1 MFLVNLTLLQFAAI
15 FGTLSMG
22 VLALYLWD
30 RSRRRVTVPTL
41 QFWTAAARAAEV
53 RHRRRIQQPWSLLLQ
68 LLGIALLLLALAQL
82 RLGSSTGASRD
93 HVIVLDT
100 SAWMAARP
108 NGRTLMDQ
116 AHATARAYVR
126 ALPGGDRA
134 MLVRADALSTPA
146 TAFETNREVLERA
159 IDASQPGATALNL
172 EQAFDFARQAQKLQG
187 GRPGEVVYIGYGRVA
202 QAPQPARA
210 GADIVRY
217 LPVEAPVANCGLR
230 KIGMRRSATDPDI
243 WEASVSV
250 QNYTAQPRRASLAL
264 AFGGNPVGM
273 RELTVAGN
281 ALQTE
286 ALRFRS
292 RGAGWLEVRLGPED
306 DFDGNH
312 RAVIEVPARRALKV
326 LVYTNEPD
334 ALRPVFSGS
343 PEVDAAFRSPAQYQ
357 PAAEADI
364 MILDRFSP
372 QTPPQRNAVWIE
384 PEGRSPIPVRS
395 KVSGV
400 ALTRWRA
407 DHALGIGLRTR
418 DVRLESAY
426 VFQPAATDVVVA
438 ESEGGPVAVA
448 RDGDPKT
455 LVLGFHPVRSEMRY
469 QLATPLLFANALRWM
484 SPETFRRWELNAG
497 SVGTVS
503 VTLDSDHGTVKVL
516 NEAGNPL
523 PHTRHGRSLRFF
535 AGSPGTVR
543 VATAGGESVYSL
555 VLPEL
560 AEEKWA
566 APAKVR
572 RGLPTFTGFI
582 PKFIELWP
590 WLATAGLLVLL
601 IEWYLFGRGR
611 GPISATVFTRPAARE
626 RRRRRVRSAVASV
639 RSLFL

>member
-15 FGTLSMG
+15 FGTVSVG

-41 QFWTAAARAAEV
+41 RFWTAAARAAEV

-82 RLGSSTGASRD
+82 RLGSSAGASRD
-93 HVIVLDT
+93 HVVVLDT
-100 SAWMAARP
+100 SAWMAARA
-108 NGRTLMDQ
+108 NGGTLMDQ
-116 AHATARAYVR
+116 ARAMARSYVR
-126 ALPGGDRA
+126 ALPAGDRV

-146 TAFETNREVLERA
+146 TAFETNREVLEQA
-159 IDASQPGATALNL
+159 IEASQPGATALNL

-187 GRPGEVVYIGYGRVA
+187 GRPGEVVYVGYGRVA
-202 QAPQPARA
+202 QAPAATRVDS
-210 GADIVRY
+210 GLVRY
-217 LPVEAPVANCGLR
+217 LPVQGSVANCGLQ
-230 KIGMRRSATDPDI
+230 KIGMRRSATDPDV
-243 WEASVSV
+243 WEVSVSV
-250 QNYTAQPRRASLAL
+250 QNYTAEPRRASLAL
-264 AFGGNPVGM
+264 AFGGNPVGT
-273 RELTVAGN
+273 RELTVPAN
-281 ALQTE
+281 AQQTE
-286 ALRFRS
+286 TLRFRS
-292 RGAGWLEVRLGPED
+292 RGAGWLEARLGPED
-306 DFDGNH
+306 DFDRNH

-326 LVYTNEPD
+326 LVYTDQPD

-357 PAAEADI
+357 PAADADI
-364 MILDRFSP
+364 VILDRFSP
-372 QTPPQRNAVWIE
+372 QRPPQHNAIWIE

-395 KVSGV
+395 KASGV

-438 ESEGGPVAVA
+438 ESENGPVAVA
-448 RDGDPKT
+448 RDGDTKT

-497 SVGTVS
+497 SVGTVN
-503 VTLDSDHGTVKVL
+503 VTLDSEHGTVKVL
-516 NEAGNPL
+516 NEAGDPL

-543 VATAGGESVYSL
+543 VVTASGESVYSL

-566 APAKVR
+566 APGNMR
-572 RGLPTFTGFI
+572 RGLPAFSGFT
-582 PKFIELWP
+582 PKFVELWP
-590 WLATAGLLVLL
+590 WLASAGLLVLL

-611 GPISATVFTRPAARE
+611 LPIAATVFSRPAAR
-626 RRRRRVRSAVASV
+626 RRNRHVRSVMASV
-639 RSLFL
+639 RSFFL